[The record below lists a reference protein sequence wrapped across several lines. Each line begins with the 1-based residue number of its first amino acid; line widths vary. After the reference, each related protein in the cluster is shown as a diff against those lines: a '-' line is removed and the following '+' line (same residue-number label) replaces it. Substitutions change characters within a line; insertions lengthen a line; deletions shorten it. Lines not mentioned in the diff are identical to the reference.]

1 MSKGNSTENDVLSL
15 FFLKT
20 LPSWAGTLSATGD
33 TNITVAL
40 HTADPGEA
48 GTQST
53 SEATYT
59 SYARVNVI
67 RTVA

>member
-20 LPSWAGTLSATGD
+20 LPAWAGTLSATGD